1 MPTLTTV
8 VDEDGTWSVP
18 LPLASSGTYAATV
31 RQEIAGLVSASVAFD
46 LVVDAAVPTITGGP
60 AIVTSASLPQ
70 IAVTDIETDTL
81 ETEVTP
87 A

>member
-1 MPTLTTV
+1 MATLTTIV
-8 VDEDGTWSVP
+8 ASDGTWSIP
-18 LPLASSGTYAATV
+18 LPLANAGTYAATA
-31 RQEIAGLVSASVAFD
+31 RQEIGGLVSAPVDFD

-60 AIVTSASLPQ
+60 AIITSASLPQ
-70 IAVTDIETDTL
+70 VAVTDIETDTL

>member
-1 MPTLTTV
+1 MPTVTTIV
-8 VDEDGTWSVP
+8 APDGTWSVP
-18 LPLASSGTYAATV
+18 LPLADAGTYAATA
-31 RQEIAGLVSASVAFD
+31 RQEIGGLVSASVAFD

-60 AIVTSASLPQ
+60 AIITSASLPQ